1 MILFLSFL
9 LFPNIFEQLSQRRL
23 LESGRSLERGV
34 EYKLNVVH
42 LRGGVFGKKLC
53 PRSRGRQLHHLRYLR
68 WNPTS
73 HGKRSRGRGV
83 GVWGTGLNYDHV
95 VTPIFSLSN

>member
-34 EYKLNVVH
+34 EHKLNVVR
-42 LRGGVFGKKLC
+42 LRGGVYGKKRC
-53 PRSRGRQLHHLRYLR
+53 PRG
-68 WNPTS
+68 
-73 HGKRSRGRGV
+73 GV
-83 GVWGTGLNYDHV
+83 SYIIYGT
-95 VTPIFSLSN
+95 

>member
-34 EYKLNVVH
+34 EYKLNVVR
-42 LRGGVFGKKLC
+42 LRGGVYGKKRC
-53 PRSRGRQLHHLRYLR
+53 PRGGVSYIIYGI
-68 WNPTS
+68 PPAM
-73 HGKRSRGRGV
+73 GRGV
-83 GVWGTGLNYDHV
+83 GGGGWGFGGQA
-95 VTPIFSLSN
+95 